1 MNNKYEEVI
10 KRLDAMQN
18 DIDVIMEHFKIPKEQ
33 DLKDALD
40 ALEELKEFKKFCEKI
55 GVTVHIEEID

>member
-1 MNNKYEEVI
+1 MNNKYEEI
-10 KRLDAMQN
+10 IERLDAMQN
-18 DIDVIMEHFKIPKEQ
+18 DIDAIMEHFKIPKEQ
-33 DLKDALD
+33 ELKD

>member
-1 MNNKYEEVI
+1 MNNKYEEI
-10 KRLDAMQN
+10 IERLDAMQN
-18 DIDVIMEHFKIPKEQ
+18 DIDAIMEHFKIPIPNEQ
-33 DLKDALD
+33 ELKD

>member
-1 MNNKYEEVI
+1 MNNKYEEI
-10 KRLDAMQN
+10 IERLDTMQN
-18 DIDVIMEHFKIPKEQ
+18 DIDAIMEHFKIPKEQ
-33 DLKDALD
+33 ELKD